1 MALRQV
7 GGVPVYSI
15 DVEVP
20 KPTDSRGRGYG
31 LLVSDLRWK
40 LWEEVKDAQI
50 QQMRAAGAA
59 DAAIADALAQQAKD
73 ISRSIREAEM
83 AKAKVKSG
91 ESSRSQAVKDYAT
104 LSKTGGYTEVTEKP
118 ATFMGMPIEGA
129 APLVIKKTRTPSI
142 GVPGEMVKS
151 ARTEALGQTE
161 TGAEA
166 PPELQYDPST
176 LDNYIKELEAKQ
188 ANITDQL
195 SKLGQGGTGPDLL
208 SRTRAAYQSQ
218 IGEGGFGISKRPTRQ
233 IARFDEGAAMQALQP
248 MADLKNRITE
258 LEAIFGEDAKA
269 IPEYSRLTSQ
279 FAASMNALQ
288 SEARP
293 VTSREFLRKPE
304 VPLPPVSTEPKYQF
318 GDFIPSEMT
327 NKQDYIQRLTDKAAL
342 RSEVAPNILA
352 QEELIQLAAEE
363 VARKSAPVGVTSPSA
378 GAMERAIE
386 MEALGIPAVDAA
398 AQAVAEQAPFKAT
411 YPIETAGGLPTEMS
425 GLGRPGGTLDTIRYL
440 RQKNAEK
447 RTVPQFT
454 TGDVEAQPSTSVEMT
469 DEFGNPIVPANPFD
483 VMKEDLMFRKQNIES
498 IKKLQAEQPQAS
510 VTPASRQS
518 LYAMRVVK
526 GGLEMAAKPKQLARI
541 AKTDLPTSERE
552 KAAPEYIIVVDKL
565 YNVNKGKPNAFKN
578 TYDEVARTYKND
590 PAVREQA
597 QKYLVAKDTLE
608 GQVTNPTA

>member
-50 QQMRAAGAA
+50 QQMRVAGAA

-73 ISRSIREAEM
+73 ISRTIREAEM
-83 AKAKVKSG
+83 AKAKVKTG
-91 ESSRSQAVKDYAT
+91 ESSKSQAIKDAVNLYKISGTEVKQEDIVNMFGR
-104 LSKTGGYTEVTEKP
+104 KTGEIKETKIARSPGYQARKTLAESETNKETETP
-118 ATFMGMPIEGA
+118 A
-129 APLVIKKTRTPSI
+129 
-142 GVPGEMVKS
+142 
-151 ARTEALGQTE
+151 TE
-161 TGAEA
+161 TGAE
-166 PPELQYDPST
+166 LQYDPAT

-188 ANITDQL
+188 ANIADQL
-195 SKLGQGGTGPDLL
+195 SKIGQGGTGPDLL
-208 SRTRAAYQSQ
+208 SRTRVAYQSQ

-258 LEAIFGEDAKA
+258 LEAMFGEDAKA
-269 IPEYSRLTSQ
+269 IPEYSRLTNQ
-279 FAASMNALQ
+279 FEASMNALQ

-318 GDFIPSEMT
+318 GNFIPTEMT

-342 RSEVAPNILA
+342 RSEVAPNISA
-352 QEELIQLAAEE
+352 EEELIQLAAEDA
-363 VARKSAPVGVTSPSA
+363 ARKAAPRGVISPSA
-378 GAMERAIE
+378 DAMRRAIE
-386 MEALGIPAVDAA
+386 MEALGIPAVAPT
-398 AQAVAEQAPFKAT
+398 AQAIAEQAPFKAT
-411 YPIETAGGLPTEMS
+411 YPVETAGGLQTEMS

-440 RQKNAEK
+440 RQKNAEERAAK
-447 RTVPQFT
+447 AATPT
-454 TGDVEAQPSTSVEMT
+454 PATPTPATPSASVEML
-469 DEFGNPIVPANPFD
+469 DEMGNPIVPANPFD
-483 VMKEDLMFRKQNIES
+483 VMKEDLMLRKQNIES
-498 IKKLQAEQPQAS
+498 MKKLQAEQPQAS

-526 GGLEMAAKPKQLARI
+526 GGLEMAAKPKQLARL
-541 AKTDLPTSERE
+541 AKTELPTRERE

-578 TYDEVARTYKND
+578 TYDEVARTYKDD